1 MTSYFAINAS
11 RTWIAS
17 GSYGECLAL
26 SLQHC
31 QENVDEEAYLVR
43 CRAGE
48 SKGLI
53 AFVINAEGYRQS
65 YPPQTIPIKE
75 LKRLHRSLGL

>member
-1 MTSYFAINAS
+1 MTSYFAVNAS
-11 RTWIAS
+11 RTWITA

-26 SLQHC
+26 SLQYC
-31 QENVDEEAYLVR
+31 QDNLDEEAYLVR
-43 CRAGE
+43 CRTGE

-65 YPPQTIPIKE
+65 YPHQTIPIK
-75 LKRLHRSLGL
+75 

>member
-11 RTWIAS
+11 RTWITA

-31 QENVDEEAYLVR
+31 QDNVDEEAYLVL

-53 AFVINAEGYRQS
+53 TLVINAEGYRQS
-65 YPPQTIPIKE
+65 YPPQKIPIKD
-75 LKRLHRSLGL
+75 LKRLQRSLGL

>member
-1 MTSYFAINAS
+1 MTSFFVINAS
-11 RTWIAS
+11 RTWIAA

-31 QENVDEEAYLVR
+31 QDNLDEEAYLVR

-53 AFVINAEGYRQS
+53 IRVVSAEGYRQP
-65 YPPQTIPIKE
+65 YPDQTIPIKD
-75 LKRLHRSLGL
+75 LKRLQRSLRF